1 MQSADRIQNCKNH
14 HPYVRENRPPH
25 VGDAHC
31 TQQKTRKLDN
41 KGKHD
46 VLIDDPDAFSGDFD
60 PLCADVYAKAEDGYF
75 RAKENLEVSIASEPI
90 SEKLEKRL
98 EILKQFVEKAET
110 AAAYKLKEQSDAEKS
125 QRTTA

>member
-1 MQSADRIQNCKNH
+1 MTYYNYLDEMQNICLRLSNAYK
-14 HPYVRENRPPH
+14 V
-25 VGDAHC
+25 
-31 TQQKTRKLDN
+31 TR
-41 KGKHD
+41 
-46 VLIDDPDAFSGDFD
+46 DFD

-75 RAKENLEVSIASEPI
+75 RAKENLKVSIASEPI
-90 SEKLEKRL
+90 SEKLEQRL